1 MSTPTKKRGR
11 RKKDAT
17 AIVAHELSQIAGGNS
32 SDSTTTIQSN
42 NHADADEINI
52 SFGSS
57 SSSSNKKP
65 TAASKKK
72 SEQKIDASAE
82 KRSVSFGGLNITV
95 HSAPLTDIKSVAH
108 SLRFGSQTADN
119 VPETRE
125 HRSGSTDRIIHGK
138 VEKKTSLRS
147 TPSRMC
153 EIVEHDSTDDE
164 TETKNADDQVL
175 VRSGGTET
183 PQPAPF
189 IWNRPDENT
198 RHVNLSRRIGQVF
211 EQHGQTDLPT
221 TSNIW
226 CWWCCHNF
234 ETTPCFMPTFYDD
247 IRKRYIVV
255 GNFCSWPCV
264 KAYNVDQKDMCIHK
278 RNAMLR
284 TMLRRCG
291 VKSEQIKTA
300 PPRSALQTM
309 GGNLNIDDFRKS
321 AGIYEMMKPLSSLTI
336 CIEPQTLLKKTQKLL
351 VKR

>member
-17 AIVAHELSQIAGGNS
+17 AIVAQELSQIAGEKS
-32 SDSTTTIQSN
+32 SDNTTIESN
-42 NHADADEINI
+42 NTQDADEINI

-57 SSSSNKKP
+57 SAPKKP
-65 TAASKKK
+65 SATSKKK
-72 SEQKIDASAE
+72 TEQKIDTTAE

-95 HSAPLTDIKSVAH
+95 HSAPATDIKSVAH

-119 VPETRE
+119 SAETRE
-125 HRSGSTDRIIHGK
+125 RSGSGDKIIHGQI
-138 VEKKTSLRS
+138 EKKTTLRS

-164 TETKNADDQVL
+164 IETQKNDATDDQIS

-183 PQPAPF
+183 QQPTPF

-198 RHVNLSRRIGQVF
+198 RHVNLSQRIGQVF
-211 EQHGQTDLPT
+211 EQHGKTELPT

-234 ETTPCFMPTFYDD
+234 DTTPCFMPTFYDD

-300 PPRSALQTM
+300 PPRSALRTM
-309 GGNLNIDDFRKS
+309 GGNLNIDEFRKS
-321 AGIYEMMKPLSSLTI
+321 SGVYEMMKPLSSMTI